1 MKYAGVDFTNVG
13 PIEEGT
19 IRRDMLSVFIG
30 PNNSGKTIAAK
41 IIHGIC
47 QMDEG
52 QGRRRAP
59 AGAGA
64 PPGAA
69 GARTL
74 ASAIAAAT
82 LIRHAGLQPDAIPAQ
97 GKKASAVSVHGFDGS
112 RRDFDLAS
120 ARGNHLAYGM
130 SLATSTDSAC
140 IRRSMYLPAARAGGT
155 QHFLGSIR
163 TLAKM
168 ARMQSR
174 LLGQMLSVAASG
186 KEKIGDIMPSVSP
199 DELLVDP
206 SFGDLP
212 SYVETVI
219 ETMKSGL
226 DEKATE
232 TFSRLFPGS
241 ITAMGRSGVPFV
253 AYGDPSGHRAAIEHA
268 GSGVISLL
276 PLVAGIHRIE
286 AGGVCVL
293 EDPESHLEPR
303 RQLALMDEILRIA
316 NENRIGVV
324 VTTQSD
330 FLVQK
335 ILSLVSSGRL
345 GQSDVGLY
353 YFRRP
358 ENSLTRIE
366 RLRVDKTGEAEQE
379 MFTKALDSLIAGFS
393 GRPHDSQGQHSAGSR
408 CKHTA
413 LDSKRPKGQKPGRR
427 TPHMDV
433 RLGGQSASRAA
444 RKDGHSPR
452 HQVHAARLLDG
463 AS

>member
-1 MKYAGVDFTNVG
+1 MKYASVDFTNVG

-19 IRRDMLSVFIG
+19 IRRDKLSVLIG

-52 QGRRRAP
+52 RGQQRDP
-59 AGAGA
+59 AGAEA
-64 PPGAA
+64 PPDAA
-69 GARTL
+69 GATTL

-82 LIRHAGLQPDAIPAQ
+82 LILHAGLQPGTIPTQ
-97 GKKASAVSVHGFDGS
+97 GKKTSALSVHIIDGS
-112 RRDFDLAS
+112 KRDFNLAS
-120 ARGNHLAYGM
+120 ARGNSLAYGM
-130 SLATSTDSAC
+130 SLASGADSGG
-140 IRRSMYLPAARAGGT
+140 IRSSMYLPATRAGGT

-174 LLGQMLSVAASG
+174 LFGQMLSVAASE
-186 KEKIGDIMPSVSP
+186 KEKIGDILPSVGP

-212 SYVETVI
+212 SYVEAVI

-226 DEKATE
+226 DEKAAE

-241 ITAMGRSGVPFV
+241 IRVMGSSGVPSI
-253 AYGDPSGHRAAIEHA
+253 AYDDPSGHRAEIEHA

-293 EDPESHLEPR
+293 EEPESHLEPQ
-303 RQLALMDEILRIA
+303 RQLVLMDEILRIA
-316 NENRIGVV
+316 NENGIGVV

-358 ENSLTRIE
+358 ESSLTRVQ

-379 MFTKALDSLIAGFS
+379 MFTKAQDSLIAGFS
-393 GRPHDSQGQHSAGSR
+393 G
-408 CKHTA
+408 
-413 LDSKRPKGQKPGRR
+413 
-427 TPHMDV
+427 
-433 RLGGQSASRAA
+433 
-444 RKDGHSPR
+444 
-452 HQVHAARLLDG
+452 
-463 AS
+463 